1 MRRSVTGPLILLLI
15 GGLFLWRNLHP
26 EVPVFDLIAQYW
38 PFLLIG
44 WGLIRVIEVAL
55 WRESRQGGFTGG
67 EVVLVILVC
76 MAGSLVWAAHE
87 NGIRL
92 NGRGLDWWGVQ
103 YDYPVSANA
112 PVGGANRI
120 VFENPRGNIKVM
132 GADTKE
138 VAITGHK
145 TVRSYS
151 RNDADRTNGNTPV
164 EIVPQGDRLLVRT
177 NQDRAPDNQQVS
189 DELEVTVPRNFAVE
203 ARGHSND
210 FEISDVAGDVEL
222 ASDRGDARLARVGG
236 NVRLDLGRSDL
247 IRAVDM
253 KGGLQVQGRG
263 TDIELENIAGQVT
276 INGAYTGSLDF
287 KNLAK
292 PLLLEGARNTEL
304 SVQAVPGR
312 ISMNLGEFN
321 GTNLVGPVRLVGRSR
336 DIRMEQFTES
346 LDLET
351 DRGDVELHPGR
362 LPLPSIE
369 ARSGVGRIDLILPP
383 KATFQLDATAEHGEA
398 VNDFG
403 PEIQKETEGRTV
415 TLKANVGDGPMLR
428 LTANR
433 GSISVRKEGTPTSDL
448 PQVPAEKLDKLQ
460 KQLKNLKETE
470 IKL

>member
-1 MRRSVTGPLILLLI
+1 
-15 GGLFLWRNLHP
+15 
-26 EVPVFDLIAQYW
+26 
-38 PFLLIG
+38 
-44 WGLIRVIEVAL
+44 
-55 WRESRQGGFTGG
+55 
-67 EVVLVILVC
+67 

-87 NGIRL
+87 NGIHL

-112 PVGGANRI
+112 EAAGANRI

-132 GADTKE
+132 GTDTKE
-138 VAITGHK
+138 VTITGHK
-145 TVRSYS
+145 TVRSYG

-177 NQDRAPDNQQVS
+177 NQDRAPDNQQIS

-253 KGGLQVQGRG
+253 KGGIEVQGHG
-263 TDIELENIAGQVT
+263 SDVELENIAGQVT

-287 KNLAK
+287 KNLAR

-312 ISMNLGEFN
+312 ISMDLGAFN
-321 GTNLVGPVRLVGRSR
+321 ASNLVGPVRLVGRSR
-336 DIRMEQFTES
+336 DIRMEQFTQS
-346 LDLET
+346 LDL
-351 DRGDVELHPGR
+351 
-362 LPLPSIE
+362 
-369 ARSGVGRIDLILPP
+369 
-383 KATFQLDATAEHGEA
+383 
-398 VNDFG
+398 
-403 PEIQKETEGRTV
+403 
-415 TLKANVGDGPMLR
+415 
-428 LTANR
+428 
-433 GSISVRKEGTPTSDL
+433 
-448 PQVPAEKLDKLQ
+448 
-460 KQLKNLKETE
+460 
-470 IKL
+470 